1 MNEVGGVGIKGAGNP
16 DRADRGNFVGPKHV
30 FMSLQND

>member
-16 DRADRGNFVGPKHV
+16 DRGNFMGLKDV